1 MIMATKKAR
10 SPKAKAPAPTPEVKV
25 EAPKVEAPK
34 VEAPKEE
41 APKVIANPVVVEEP
55 KRKTLEKYV
64 RPETNQ
70 HEDEPKWVDPNH
82 GLTQSRYGMGRLK
95 HRMRTRKSRYEQ

>member
-1 MIMATKKAR
+1 MANKKPR

-34 VEAPKEE
+34 VEAPK
-41 APKVIANPVVVEEP
+41 VDANPVVVEEP

-82 GLTQSRYGMGRLK
+82 GLSQHMYGMGRLK